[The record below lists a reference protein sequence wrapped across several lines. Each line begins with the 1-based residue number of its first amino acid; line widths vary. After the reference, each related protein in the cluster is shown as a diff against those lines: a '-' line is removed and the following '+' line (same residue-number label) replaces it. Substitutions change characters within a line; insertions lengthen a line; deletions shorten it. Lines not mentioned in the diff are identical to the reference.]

1 MWPDQKVSDQGLG
14 TRNYLTYDV
23 AVLIPLEEVPFR
35 HHTLVPVVLPLSEAF
50 LELTPGNS
58 CVVAFHCI
66 YSML

>member
-1 MWPDQKVSDQGLG
+1 MRPDQKVSDQEPG

-23 AVLIPLEEVPFR
+23 AVLIPFR